1 MKVAQKLKEAHI
13 ARQIRFADPPKH
25 PQIGLQQRKEAFRPI
40 LMHVPPRVFLL
51 RVVHRVMRIARDQP
65 VAAGRVRVDP
75 GSRGS
80 GRVREFFDEAR
91 LKPMSSR

>member
-1 MKVAQKLKEAHI
+1 VGFGLRDIGGVGVGMEDAKLV
-13 ARQIRFADPPKH
+13 QCN
-25 PQIGLQQRKEAFRPI
+25 
-40 LMHVPPRVFLL
+40 
-51 RVVHRVMRIARDQP
+51 
-65 VAAGRVRVDP
+65 P

>member
-1 MKVAQKLKEAHI
+1 MDVS
-13 ARQIRFADPPKH
+13 FY
-25 PQIGLQQRKEAFRPI
+25 
-40 LMHVPPRVFLL
+40 
-51 RVVHRVMRIARDQP
+51 
-65 VAAGRVRVDP
+65 VAAVVKPLLHIFSFLSPFLKAVLQREYWVFPDPSSP

>member
-1 MKVAQKLKEAHI
+1 MGLLLLALLEIQGAEATVAVGLERAHAEFVGQGEGLLVVGFGLRDIGGVGVGMEDAKLV
-13 ARQIRFADPPKH
+13 QCN
-25 PQIGLQQRKEAFRPI
+25 
-40 LMHVPPRVFLL
+40 
-51 RVVHRVMRIARDQP
+51 
-65 VAAGRVRVDP
+65 P

>member
-1 MKVAQKLKEAHI
+1 VI
-13 ARQIRFADPPKH
+13 DRTI
-25 PQIGLQQRKEAFRPI
+25 
-40 LMHVPPRVFLL
+40 
-51 RVVHRVMRIARDQP
+51 
-65 VAAGRVRVDP
+65 P